1 MKITYIHHSAFLV
14 ETESAYLLF
23 DYFQGKLPEFSE
35 EKPLYVF
42 ASHRHPDHFSK
53 TIFNLPEQFG
63 GAEYVLAREIR
74 LKPEEKKDWIHS
86 LKPETDVEI
95 GNLKIRTLKSTDLG
109 VAFMVETE
117 GRRIYHAGD
126 LNWWHWEGE
135 DPVWNRNME
144 ADFRRYAEPLRGR
157 KIDLAM
163 LPLDPRLG
171 EDGFR
176 GPRYFLELADIR
188 RFLPMHQWGNFNFT
202 NQFLS
207 CYTSF
212 TSRTVYVNRVG
223 QVFTFEEEADT

>member
-1 MKITYIHHSAFLV
+1 MKVTYIYHSSFAV
-14 ETESAYLLF
+14 ELEKSMLIF
-23 DYFQGKLPEFSE
+23 DYYGKGDLPERPAGKQVYF
-35 EKPLYVF
+35 LN
-42 ASHRHPDHFSK
+42 SHSHPDHFSK
-53 TIFNLPEQFG
+53 TIFNLREQFG

-188 RFLPMHQWGNFNFT
+188 RFLPMHQWE
-202 NQFLS
+202 QF
-207 CYTSF
+207 SF
-212 TSRTVYVNRVG
+212 TQDFLAACPAFAG
-223 QVFTFEEEADT
+223 QVRMVERNGQCFTL